1 MRMRGVPGLAGL
13 ALSLIVTDA
22 APATAQFSGQRTR
35 QRFDKATKGV
45 SIDDFVKRLGSS
57 DADTRLEAVKS
68 LGNSREPKAIEYLIQ
83 AVGDP
88 DLRVEAKAIGYLGDM
103 RASEAIPV
111 LVQYLSRT
119 TTDANLKQLILAALG
134 KIGDPRAAGPI
145 ADFLQRDLEPATR
158 GTAVFA
164 LGEIG
169 AAESTSTLRT
179 IADKEAEDPN
189 VRRLA
194 EEALVKVE
202 SYQAAA
208 RREVKAPAQNFL
220 QPKDQPPQQ

>member
-1 MRMRGVPGLAGL
+1 VLAGL
-13 ALSLIVTDA
+13 VLGLVGVSALPA
-22 APATAQFSGQRTR
+22 AGQFAGRRAQ
-35 QRFDKATKGV
+35 QRFQKATKGV
-45 SIDDFVKRLGSS
+45 SIEDFVKRLASD

-68 LGNSREPKAIEYLIQ
+68 LGTSGEPKAIEYLIQ

-103 RASEAIPV
+103 RATDAIPV

-134 KIGDPRAAGPI
+134 KIGDSRASVPI
-145 ADFLQRDLEPATR
+145 AEFLQRDLEPATR

-169 AAESTSTLRT
+169 AAESVATLRT
-179 IADKEAEDPN
+179 IADKEEEDPN

-194 EEALVKVE
+194 EEALVKIE
-202 SYQAAA
+202 SYQAAV

-220 QPKDQPPQQ
+220 APKDQPPQQ